1 MYILWG
7 VTFLTLVLCLFL
19 VGICYPNVMY
29 GQNYSVSIYA
39 TPTLYMAKINMSA
52 MHILSY
58 CQNCDYEYDGGGPLV
73 SVVKL
78 IKKMPILSMS
88 DVAYITCFT
97 KFRLDVNDQCFPN
110 ENMFRCCPWMT
121 RKKKKKGSSLMAAGL
136 MYTSYLD
143 IANR

>member
-1 MYILWG
+1 
-7 VTFLTLVLCLFL
+7 
-19 VGICYPNVMY
+19 MY

-39 TPTLYMAKINMSA
+39 TPTLYIAKINMLA

-58 CQNCDYEYDGGGPLV
+58 CHNYEYDGGGPLV

>member
-1 MYILWG
+1 MG
-7 VTFLTLVLCLFL
+7 AVKKT
-19 VGICYPNVMY
+19 
-29 GQNYSVSIYA
+29 
-39 TPTLYMAKINMSA
+39 TLYMAKIIMSA
-52 MHILSY
+52 MLCIAKIV
-58 CQNCDYEYDGGGPLV
+58 NTNMV
-73 SVVKL
+73 VVVKL
-78 IKKMPILSMS
+78 IKKMTISSMS
-88 DVAYITCFT
+88 DVAYITSFT

>member
-1 MYILWG
+1 
-7 VTFLTLVLCLFL
+7 
-19 VGICYPNVMY
+19 
-29 GQNYSVSIYA
+29 
-39 TPTLYMAKINMSA
+39 MSA

-73 SVVKL
+73 VVVKL
-78 IKKMPILSMS
+78 IKKMTILSMS